1 LSGWCWRGALPRS
14 GPPTNE
20 RPASAGNALAGLNR
34 TGPIEA
40 ISRPA
45 GSRSGCSGPLQPLV
59 GVTKKQHVGITTGRR
74 VDATQSDVVD
84 YHHRRAG
91 VFRMVRQVWSAHVS
105 PLVSLRRAL
114 FRVRRTILISMSN
127 VIFAAEAEMTP
138 GVRQFFGERR
148 LRVLIRPRPANSYR
162 AAELQRQADEAKS
175 SGNLKKAIR
184 LYSGALAHTPHN
196 AALFFLR
203 GSALFE
209 ANRPGDAA
217 RDFVAGPKARSRQS
231 DPDLSSAD
239 GKRPGRGAVCCASG
253 IPRIAPVVI
262 SSMKPTLGFQR
273 FGGLIARKGQ
283 QRDALSSPNGPSAV
297 D

>member
-1 LSGWCWRGALPRS
+1 
-14 GPPTNE
+14 
-20 RPASAGNALAGLNR
+20 
-34 TGPIEA
+34 
-40 ISRPA
+40 
-45 GSRSGCSGPLQPLV
+45 
-59 GVTKKQHVGITTGRR
+59 
-74 VDATQSDVVD
+74 
-84 YHHRRAG
+84 
-91 VFRMVRQVWSAHVS
+91 MVRQVWSAHVS

-148 LRVLIRPRPANSYR
+148 LRVLIRPRPANSNR

-184 LYSGALAHTPHN
+184 LYSRALAHTPHN

-217 RDFVAGPKARSRQS
+217 RDFVAGLKLDPGNQTLTFLLLTANARAAEQS
-231 DPDLSSAD
+231 
-239 GKRPGRGAVCCASG
+239 V
-253 IPRIAPVVI
+253 APQAYRE
-262 SSMKPTLGFQR
+262 SHRSLFR
-273 FGGLIARKGQ
+273 A
-283 QRDALSSPNGPSAV
+283 
-297 D
+297 